1 MTVMT
6 NVALFAPP
14 YDANGISQA
23 THVIVCKSQEP
34 DTMLRSRFASG
45 LAAVLLLGF
54 AFAPIGMALATT
66 PQDKPAETAQ
76 QKARSPEEKMN
87 RRYPQ
92 PVRVGFLIGLPV
104 LDEQDSTLGYIREVV
119 RTPSGK
125 IVLVVPYRAWLG
137 WAPTDW
143 GRKTV
148 AVPIETVAILARQ
161 VAALDFSRD
170 DFAAASV
177 YAPQGTALAPDETV
191 RIAVTRR

>member
-1 MTVMT
+1 MT
-6 NVALFAPP
+6 FCFH
-14 YDANGISQA
+14 S
-23 THVIVCKSQEP
+23 KF
-34 DTMLRSRFASG
+34 RSRGSVVAMLLALAIGAS
-45 LAAVLLLGF
+45 LAAAQG
-54 AFAPIGMALATT
+54 
-66 PQDKPAETAQ
+66 KAEGETKQLSAQ
-76 QKARSPEEKMN
+76 EKMS

-92 PVRVGFLIGLPV
+92 AVRIGFLVGLPV
-104 LDEQDSTLGYIREVV
+104 LDSRDSTLGYIRAVV
-119 RTPSGK
+119 RTPSG

-170 DFAAASV
+170 DFAAAPA
-177 YAPQGTALAPDETV
+177 YLAPGTPLAADETI